1 MELFYSKNISFGGD
15 TLDEQESNHCVKVLR
30 HRTGDTINVIDGC
43 SRLYRCTVTEDNPKR
58 VRFSVDECIE
68 GYGSHPYHLHMAVAP
83 PKNIDRFEWFS
94 EKATEIGVDEI
105 TPLFGD
111 YSERRVFK
119 PERVERLLVSAAKQ
133 SHKGAVPV
141 LHSPATVRDFICS
154 TADSKS
160 LKIVCYCDD
169 VPGGTS
175 AKSELTEYIQTDDN
189 RDIIVMIGPEGDF
202 SRGEIDAAIAAGWK
216 VASLGESRLRIE
228 TAAVVATAA
237 VYLERSR

>member
-1 MELFYSKNISFGGD
+1 MELFYSRDISSGGD
-15 TLDEQESNHCVKVLR
+15 ILDEQESAHCVKVLR
-30 HRTGDTINVIDGC
+30 HRAGDSINVIDGK
-43 SRLYRCTVTEDNPKR
+43 SRLYRCTLTDDNPKR

-83 PKNIDRFEWFS
+83 PKNMDRFEWFA
-94 EKATEIGVDEI
+94 EKSTEIGVDEI

-133 SHKGAVPV
+133 SHKGAIPV
-141 LHSPATVRDFICS
+141 LHTPAAVREFICA
-154 TADSKS
+154 TADSPS

-169 VPGGTS
+169 VPGFAFT
-175 AKSELTEYIQTDDN
+175 KSELTDYLRTSES

-202 SRGEIDAAIAAGWK
+202 SRGEIEAAVAAGWK